1 MTAACAISPKVV
13 KTSSLTLSSPAEV
26 CGTRTKTFKLSY
38 DAENAEAQSFI
49 EAIYQ
54 RLRKFCVDLI

>member
-13 KTSSLTLSSPAEV
+13 KTSSLTLSSPEV

-38 DAENAEAQSFI
+38 AENAEAQSFI